1 MFQLN
6 VLLYRTII
14 ASLRIANSLLPVPK
28 PLLLSGLD
36 SSLQMGKLAA
46 GPNTKCVMLVTDKVL
61 MELGVV
67 SRLLNRF
74 EELKVQV
81 VLFDEIL
88 PDPTDAVIE
97 KGISLAKDHKCE
109 AVIAVGGGSLIDA
122 AKLIAILATK
132 SRSLK
137 SCRGLLKVWF
147 RGLPLYAVP
156 TTAGTGS
163 EATMVAVMTLAEQ
176 HQKVPVIAPALVP
189 KIAALDPA
197 LLVKLPPAITAA
209 TGMDAL
215 THAIEAYT
223 SVNAS
228 KETDEFALN
237 AIALIFK
244 HLPVCYRHGDDMEAR
259 QAMLLASTYA
269 GFAFTKAGV
278 GYVHAIAH
286 QLGAKYR
293 VPHGLANAIVLPKV
307 LQFLLPSVEAKFG
320 HMAQQVTGRPERGDK
335 FIEQVVALRSELNIP
350 NVVEPLRVEDH
361 EDIAKAA
368 LKEAHGL
375 YAVPRYMTQETCVEI
390 LHSLTQVK

>member
-1 MFQLN
+1 MFQLK
-6 VLLYRTII
+6 VLLYRIII

-67 SRLLNRF
+67 SRLLNQF
-74 EELKVQV
+74 EELNVQV

-97 KGISLAKDHKCE
+97 KGISLAKAHKCD
-109 AVIAVGGGSLIDA
+109 AVVAVGGGSVIDA

-215 THAIEAYT
+215 T
-223 SVNAS
+223 
-228 KETDEFALN
+228 
-237 AIALIFK
+237 
-244 HLPVCYRHGDDMEAR
+244 
-259 QAMLLASTYA
+259 
-269 GFAFTKAGV
+269 
-278 GYVHAIAH
+278 HAIAH

-390 LHSLTQVK
+390 LQSLTQVK